1 MPLPQMSAVGPDE
14 RLHHHLGEE
23 AGSRPYRSVD
33 STSAMIWH
41 EEYRGFQV
49 SYQSGDRVAWIKPRL
64 SALALLDRTEV
75 DRGEG
80 RVELR
85 AKAHMAIDAEIEA
98 HSRDKPERMIFES
111 VE

>member
-1 MPLPQMSAVGPDE
+1 MFPLFEDDTPHGEIEESNVPASAI
-14 RLHHHLGEE
+14 
-23 AGSRPYRSVD
+23 RSGLVP

>member
-14 RLHHHLGEE
+14 
-23 AGSRPYRSVD
+23 GSRRPPGEAAGHRPSRSVG

-49 SYQSGDRVAWIKPRL
+49 SYQHGDRVAWIKPRL
-64 SALALLDRTEV
+64 SAHALPERPEV
-75 DRGEG
+75 ERGEG

-85 AKAHMAIDAEIEA
+85 AKAHMAIDAEIAA
-98 HSRDKPERMIFES
+98 HADRPDGLPAT
-111 VE
+111 

>member
-14 RLHHHLGEE
+14 
-23 AGSRPYRSVD
+23 GSRRQPGGEGNLRYRSVG

-64 SALALLDRTEV
+64 SAHALPDRPEV
-75 DRGEG
+75 ERGEG

-85 AKAHMAIDAEIEA
+85 AKAHMAIDAEIAA
-98 HSRDKPERMIFES
+98 HADRPDGLPAT
-111 VE
+111 

>member
-14 RLHHHLGEE
+14 GASHQLG
-23 AGSRPYRSVD
+23 AAGGSRPYRSVG

-49 SYQSGDRVAWIKPRL
+49 SYQRGDRVAWIKPRL
-64 SALALLDRTEV
+64 SGFALLDRPEV

-85 AKAHMAIDAEIEA
+85 AKAHMAIDAEISALAGLPGDLHET
-98 HSRDKPERMIFES
+98 
-111 VE
+111 

>member
-1 MPLPQMSAVGPDE
+1 MVLPQMSAVGLDE
-14 RLHHHLGEE
+14 GARHQPGEE
-23 AGSRPYRSVD
+23 VGSQPYRSVG

-64 SALALLDRTEV
+64 SALALV
-75 DRGEG
+75 DRPEVQQGEG

-85 AKAHMAIDAEIEA
+85 AKAHMAIDAEISALAGLPGDLHET
-98 HSRDKPERMIFES
+98 
-111 VE
+111 

>member
-1 MPLPQMSAVGPDE
+1 MSAVGLDE
-14 RLHHHLGEE
+14 WSRHQLGEE
-23 AGSRPYRSVD
+23 AGGRPYRSVG

-64 SALALLDRTEV
+64 SALALVDPTEV
-75 DRGEG
+75 ERGEG

-85 AKAHMAIDAEIEA
+85 AKAHMAIV
-98 HSRDKPERMIFES
+98 RL
-111 VE
+111 